1 MWCVRK
7 AAAGFYLDQVQWR
20 LESGGWLLAGHSQG
34 KADGTLTFAA
44 NCHQNCC
51 RSQAAAAV
59 TRLKP
64 LHQDQD
70 PSLLS
75 SRCPAQWQLVPTWR
89 PLLISTLVKS
99 IFLLLAAA
107 KLRLCPPSRGAAR
120 PSPPPRHH
128 CLPSSLF
135 WDSSVLLYVG
145 SSRAEAGY
153 VPSPGQHTQYT
164 WPIFYECCL

>member
-1 MWCVRK
+1 METGERWL
-7 AAAGFYLDQVQWR
+7 AG
-20 LESGGWLLAGHSQG
+20 AGHSRA

-51 RSQAAAAV
+51 RSQAAAV
-59 TRLKP
+59 ERLKP

-70 PSLLS
+70 PSLVLS
-75 SRCPAQWQLVPTWR
+75 VSSAVAAGANLETIANLDPCQ
-89 PLLISTLVKS
+89 IH
-99 IFLLLAAA
+99 FLGSCSSKVAAV
-107 KLRLCPPSRGAAR
+107 SAAY
-120 PSPPPRHH
+120 HH
-128 CLPSSLF
+128 RFSGIV
-135 WDSSVLLYVG
+135 SVLLYVG